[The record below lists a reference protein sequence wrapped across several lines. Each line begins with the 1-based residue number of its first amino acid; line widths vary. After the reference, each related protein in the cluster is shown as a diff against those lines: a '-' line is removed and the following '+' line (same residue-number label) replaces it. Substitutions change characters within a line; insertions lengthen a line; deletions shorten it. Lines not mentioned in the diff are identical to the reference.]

1 MCIARKMSM
10 YLTPLGKKL
19 SKEFPGVFIPV
30 LELQTMNLK
39 YFSGILLFGLEK
51 AAYTKAHTELSVISI
66 QRHTK
71 TLQIQF
77 QIVLKVFLYIFV
89 LHIES
94 VKAEIKFMNSY

>member
-30 LELQTMNLK
+30 QAMNLK

-71 TLQIQF
+71 TLQIQS
-77 QIVLKVFLYIFV
+77 QIV
-89 LHIES
+89 
-94 VKAEIKFMNSY
+94 